1 MNNVIQTDFVSNLKE
16 PALFNTLNFINGD
29 WKKAVSQNTYEV
41 INPATGESIAS
52 VANSDAIDA
61 VSAARSAKKAFATW
75 QLTTHRERANLLEK
89 WHDLVQQH
97 ADDLALI
104 MTSEQGKPL
113 AEAKGEVSY
122 GASYIKWFAQLAM
135 QLRGDILP
143 TSIAGRQQTVEKRP
157 VGVVAVITPW
167 NFPFAMLARKIAPA
181 IAAGCTVVVKPAED
195 TPLTALTMA
204 KLAEMAGFPEGVIN
218 VVAASRDQTAIAV
231 DAWLKDPEVKKIS
244 FTGST
249 PVGRYLAQR
258 SASTLKKLSLE
269 LGGNAPFIVFDD
281 CDMDVAINGLLAAKL
296 RNGGQTCVC
305 PNRIYVADAI
315 YDEFASRLVDKV
327 AALKVGNPLASDT
340 KIGPM
345 INQKA
350 IDKISAHV
358 KDAEQHGGILL
369 CGNVAPREGF
379 FFEPVVIAEA
389 NNDMALFSEETF
401 GPVLPLFRF
410 KGEDEVIEEAN
421 NTEFGL
427 AAYFFTQDHKRI
439 HRVKARLQAGV
450 IGVNEGAVASEI
462 GPFGGVKASGYGR
475 EGSHYGLDDFLQMTY
490 VCEGNL

>member
-1 MNNVIQTDFVSNLKE
+1 MSKNNQADIVSKMNE
-16 PALFNTLNFINGD
+16 PALFNTRNFINGS
-29 WKKAVSQNTYEV
+29 WNKAVSQQTYEV
-41 INPATGESIAS
+41 INPATGNSVAS

-61 VSAARSAKKAFATW
+61 ANAARSAKKAFTSW
-75 QLTTHRERANLLEK
+75 QLTTHRERANLLER
-89 WHDLVQQH
+89 WYNLIQEHTE
-97 ADDLALI
+97 DLALI
-104 MTSEQGKPL
+104 MTTEQGKPL
-113 AEAKGEVSY
+113 AEAKGEVAY

-143 TSIAGRQQTVEKRP
+143 TSISGRQQTVEKRP

-167 NFPFAMLARKIAPA
+167 NFPFAMLARKISPA

-195 TPLTALTMA
+195 TPLTALAMA
-204 KLAEMAGFPEGVIN
+204 KLAEMAGFPPGVIN
-218 VVAASRDQTAIAV
+218 VVAASREQTSIAV

-249 PVGRYLAQR
+249 PVGKYLAQR

-281 CDMDVAINGLLAAKL
+281 CDMDVAINGLIAAKL

-315 YDEFASRLVDKV
+315 YDEFASRLVDRVSKIN
-327 AALKVGNPLASDT
+327 VGDPLASDT
-340 KIGPM
+340 QIGPM

-350 IDKISAHV
+350 IDKISTHV

-369 CGNVAPREGF
+369 CGNATPRDGF

-389 NNDMALFSEETF
+389 NNNMALFREETF

-410 KGEDEVIEEAN
+410 RTEDEVIDEAN
-421 NTEFGL
+421 NTEYGL

-439 HRVKARLQAGV
+439 HRVKSQLQAGV